1 MPTAARSD
9 QNSRGKT
16 SLLSLVLVSYWWLFH
31 SDGKWPLP
39 LMTYAEC
46 SSLRL
51 SLALAS
57 FLFPAWFTFENINL
71 CPRKFLA
78 RKINPPTYKGA
89 IPTPP
94 PPPSTVFLSLFFLED
109 KTLAPDVFSNCL
121 FIPRAHF

>member
-78 RKINPPTYKGA
+78 RKINPPTYKG
-89 IPTPP
+89 
-94 PPPSTVFLSLFFLED
+94 
-109 KTLAPDVFSNCL
+109 
-121 FIPRAHF
+121 